1 MNEPRKN
8 PFEDEL
14 QAAEKAK
21 LMLED
26 EICETIRIET
36 QSIKDAYEPRLTAVK
51 EKLGEVQAK
60 YHDAQAVIDL
70 ETAEA
75 QNDPRVGK
83 IYVKWEPERY
93 TAIRRKTGKRG
104 VVEVVGPKQAP
115 ALWRGYQPRAGGLC
129 IRELLKNG
137 SPGKWC
143 EGFSEGCD
151 FNNDLKITG
160 KKPPSPPWGWYPEGE
175 VPKNGRR

>member
-8 PFEDEL
+8 PFADEL
-14 QAAEKAK
+14 QAAVRAK
-21 LMLED
+21 LKLGD
-26 EICETIRIET
+26 EIYETIRIET
-36 QSIKDAYEPRLTAVK
+36 QRVKASYEPSLTAVM
-51 EKLGEVQAK
+51 EKLAEVQAK

-70 ETAEA
+70 EAAEA
-75 QNDPRVGK
+75 QTDPRVGK
-83 IYVKWEPERY
+83 IYVKWEPERFG
-93 TAIRRKTGKRG
+93 RLQVNTGKRG

-115 ALWRGYQPRAGGLC
+115 ARWRGSQPRLSGLC

-143 EGFSEGCD
+143 EGFSEGWD

-175 VPKNGRR
+175 VPQNGRR

>member
-1 MNEPRKN
+1 MNEPHKN
-8 PFEDEL
+8 PFADEL
-14 QAAEKAK
+14 QAAVKAK
-21 LMLED
+21 LKLED
-26 EICETIRIET
+26 EIYETIRIET
-36 QSIKDAYEPRLTAVK
+36 QRVKDSYEPSLTAAK
-51 EKLGEVQAK
+51 EKLAEVQAK
-60 YHDAQAVIDL
+60 YHDAQAAIDL

-75 QNDPRVGK
+75 QTDPRVGK
-83 IYVKWEPERY
+83 VYVKWEYERY
-93 TAIRRKTGKRG
+93 TSIRRKTGKRG

-115 ALWRGYQPRAGGLC
+115 ARWPGGQPAPGSLC

-143 EGFSEGCD
+143 EGFSEGWD

-175 VPKNGRR
+175 VPKNDRR